1 MNSALCVEYP
11 PDLIAAAALHYAVEV
26 TGLASRP
33 EYHSGWEQEVGLTE
47 PYIEVRL
54 RICDKEQR
62 FSHVE
67 RRFQSVYDVMRRRG
81 EVWLRQVRH

>member
-1 MNSALCVEYP
+1 MCSQQQFEFCFVEYP

-47 PYIEVRL
+47 PILRGKIEN
-54 RICDKEQR
+54 
-62 FSHVE
+62 
-67 RRFQSVYDVMRRRG
+67 MR
-81 EVWLRQVRH
+81 